1 VLIVALTGGI
11 GSGKSLAAQYFADLG
26 AQVIDADQ
34 LSREVIE
41 RGSSGFDE
49 VVATFGDE
57 ILRDGDIDRRSLGE
71 LVFGDA
77 SARQKLEEIIHPLV
91 RSAFNSAVSHIQ
103 GDQVIVYEI
112 PLLVET
118 ESAALFDYV
127 ITVESDLEVRTER
140 LKDRGMRATEIEA
153 RISAQ
158 ATSAERV
165 SGADYVITNNG
176 SADELL
182 REVEYLWES
191 VFPRLKRVKS

>member
-1 VLIVALTGGI
+1 MLIVALTGGI

-34 LSREVIE
+34 LSREVVE
-41 RGSSGFDE
+41 RGSAGFDE

-57 ILRDGDIDRRSLGE
+57 ILRDGDIDRHSLGE
-71 LVFGDA
+71 LVFSNA
-77 SARQKLEEIIHPLV
+77 SARQKLEAIIHPLV
-91 RSAFNSAVSHIQ
+91 RTAFDSAVSHIQ
-103 GDQVIVYEI
+103 GNEVLIYEI

-118 ESAALFDYV
+118 DAAALFDYV
-127 ITVESDLEVRTER
+127 ITVESDLQVRTER
-140 LKDRGMRATEIEA
+140 LKDRGMRASEVEA

-158 ATSAERV
+158 ATSAERA
-165 SGADYVITNNG
+165 SSAHYVITNNG

-191 VFPRLKRVKS
+191 VFPRLQRAKS